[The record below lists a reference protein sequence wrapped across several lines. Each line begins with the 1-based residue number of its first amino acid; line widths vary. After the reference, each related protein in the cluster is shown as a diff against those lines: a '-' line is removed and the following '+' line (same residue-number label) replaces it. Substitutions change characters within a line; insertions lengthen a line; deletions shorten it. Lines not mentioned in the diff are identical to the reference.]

1 MGYLDR
7 IDECNQW
14 DSADYGYLYDQK
26 GRLLGRPKKSFI
38 DILITDYTDVFT
50 IQKPYEITLNSK
62 FNNFESRSRIVHE
75 MLVDI
80 QNKRGLFP
88 LWRNEKF
95 RASVDFYESPEFI
108 LERGA
113 VAHFGLKAWGVFVN
127 GYVYKPDGL
136 YMWIAKRAVNKASWP
151 SKLDQLVGGGQ
162 PADLTVFENV
172 VKEAEEEANI
182 PEELAKK
189 ACSVSAITYNVD
201 WNGLHRDEMFIF
213 DLELPNDFIP
223 RPNDG
228 EVESFTLMHYEEIA
242 DIVQNTREF
251 KDNSALVIIDFF
263 IRHNLLTPNDPDYLK
278 IITSLRQ

>member
-7 IDECNQW
+7 INECNRW
-14 DSADYGYLYDQK
+14 NNSDYGYLYDHQ

-38 DILITDYTDVFT
+38 DILIADYADVFT
-50 IQKPYEITLNSK
+50 VLKPDEITINPQYTDC
-62 FNNFESRSRIVHE
+62 ESRSQVIHE
-75 MLVDI
+75 VLKDI
-80 QNKRGLFP
+80 QAKHQLFP

-95 RASVDFYESPEFI
+95 RASVDFYEPPEFI

-136 YMWIAKRAVNKASWP
+136 YMWIAKRADNKASWP
-151 SKLDQLVGGGQ
+151 SQLDQLVGGGQ

-182 PEELAKK
+182 PAELAKK
-189 ACSVSAITYNVD
+189 AQSASAITYTVD

-213 DLELPNDFIP
+213 DLELPSDFIP
-223 RPNDG
+223 SPNNG
-228 EVESFTLMHYEEIA
+228 EVENFTLMHHSEIA
-242 DIVQNTREF
+242 DIVQNTRNF
-251 KDNSALVIIDFF
+251 KDNSAVVIIDFF
-263 IRHNLLTPNDPDYLK
+263 IRHNLLTPENPDYLK
-278 IITSLRQ
+278 IITTLRQ